1 MRPKKNGNDFA
12 PQNMH
17 PTKSIYNVS
26 KSFIN
31 IAPTAP
37 THCCCC
43 SLFFGGIHCFK
54 KMYQKTRGKN
64 FALTCF
70 DGNYRAWWR
79 ALFHCSNPVR
89 KNVVVW
95 LCTLAIARV
104 CFQQGPCC
112 LASPYQPA
120 WPRCKTPI
128 QTSNHTKAAVDSS
141 TESGNKWCGAFL
153 NGGNRSHL
161 PPCALSHTM
170 CINSSPLHAP
180 KGISSRQK
188 HGG

>member
-26 KSFIN
+26 RSFIN

-104 CFQQGPCC
+104 CYRGRAVWHLHINQHDHVAKRPSKPQT
-112 LASPYQPA
+112 
-120 WPRCKTPI
+120 TPKLLLI
-128 QTSNHTKAAVDSS
+128 HRQSL
-141 TESGNKWCGAFL
+141 EI
-153 NGGNRSHL
+153 NGVEHS
-161 PPCALSHTM
+161 
-170 CINSSPLHAP
+170 
-180 KGISSRQK
+180 
-188 HGG
+188 